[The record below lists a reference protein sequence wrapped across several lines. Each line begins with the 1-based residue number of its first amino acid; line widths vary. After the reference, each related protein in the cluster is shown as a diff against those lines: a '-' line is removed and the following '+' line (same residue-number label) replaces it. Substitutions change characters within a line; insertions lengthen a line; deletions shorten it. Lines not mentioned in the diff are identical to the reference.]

1 MTGGP
6 THSGK
11 DDLRCLG
18 RAGTWSGMYQ
28 DCGRREPPCT
38 PSCSTISPV
47 VGKTTSEVEDPLP
60 FALELYWMW
69 NAVLAWE
76 FLLSRFVRMA
86 EIVPPAGPMDIWRE
100 EREPCRWSREEV
112 E

>member
-6 THSGK
+6 THSGRE
-11 DDLRCLG
+11 DFLCLDSEGTESDTYQLWGLR
-18 RAGTWSGMYQ
+18 TW
-28 DCGRREPPCT
+28 PTT
-38 PSCSTISPV
+38 PSGPTTSPV
-47 VGKTTSEVEDPLP
+47 VGKGAPVGERPSSVP
-60 FALELYWMW
+60 ELYWMW

-76 FLLSRFVRMA
+76 FLLSRFVRIA
-86 EIVPPAGPMDIWRE
+86 EMVPPVGPMEIWRE